1 MIGSVGLGGGK
12 VSSMLERTKL
22 TREQF
27 MNILAE
33 ELRNQN
39 PLNPMSNTDFLNQLV
54 GMQSLEQSSTMVEVL
69 TTFQRHMELSFG
81 ASFLGKKISG
91 TDETGKSVV
100 GTVSK
105 VQTDE
110 GKVFLIVGG
119 RRVPVSGVR
128 EVLLN
133 QE

>member
-1 MIGSVGLGGGK
+1 MIGSVSLGGGRT
-12 VSSMLERTKL
+12 STLERMKF

-27 MNILAE
+27 MNILAA

-54 GMQSLEQSSTMVEVL
+54 GLQSLEQSSTMVEVL
-69 TTFQRHMELSFG
+69 TAFRWHMELSFG
-81 ASFLGKKISG
+81 ASFLGKRISG
-91 TDETGKSVV
+91 TDETGKPVV

-105 VQTDE
+105 VRTDE
-110 GKVFLIVGG
+110 GKVFLIVGE
-119 RRVPVSGVR
+119 RRVPVSGVK
-128 EVLLN
+128 EILLS